1 MKEYF
6 TIEGGKPLVVG
17 KPFSYT
23 VKEGNTV
30 FTIVTSALSQ
40 EILDELIKKGH
51 VRVVE
56 ARQEQDIKY
65 YINKIINKYH
75 LYQDTY
81 NNLLTKSPVLILSM
95 LLSEIALEMDRKYPN
110 HISESPH
117 IYGFSLAAGRI
128 TEIPKNTIR
137 GYKFAAFRS
146 MEDAKQACHMLK
158 ELIRM
163 IYNGSK

>member
-1 MKEYF
+1 MKEYI
-6 TIEGGKPLVVG
+6 TVEGGKPLVVG
-17 KPFSYT
+17 KPFSYSF
-23 VKEGNTV
+23 KQDNTV

-40 EILDELIKKGH
+40 ELLNELIKKGH
-51 VRVVE
+51 VRVIE
-56 ARQEQDIKY
+56 PRQEHDVKY
-65 YINKIINKYH
+65 YINKIANKYH

-81 NNLLTKSPVLILSM
+81 NNLITKSPVLILSM
-95 LLSEIALEMDRKYPN
+95 LLSEIALEMDKKYPN

-146 MEDAKQACHMLK
+146 MEDAKQACHLLK
-158 ELIRM
+158 ELIRR
-163 IYNGSK
+163 IYNGS